1 MLRSISSKPLGFDKG
16 NHIRT
21 LGSMGEPLAPDVAK
35 WFNKSFGKKLPIIN
49 TYFQTETGG
58 IVCSPTFKNNPKE
71 KYGTVGKPINK
82 YLGIFVEK
90 KNFQKKNSIKIKNPW
105 PGCMIGITN
114 DKYKRWNKYFDEQNN
129 FNLFDFASYDKNRN
143 IVIHGR
149 LDDTINIRGHRIGSG
164 EIEAEII
171 KIKDIKEACAISAP
185 DKLEGERIIIFYTA
199 KNKTK
204 QNFINNQIKEM
215 IKKNIGTFSLPKK
228 IYFIKELPKTRSGK
242 ILRRLL
248 KELYIDPNTSYKG
261 DLSTIINRNLP
272 SQIKNEIKIINNER

>member
-1 MLRSISSKPLGFDKG
+1 
-16 NHIRT
+16 
-21 LGSMGEPLAPDVAK
+21 
-35 WFNKSFGKKLPIIN
+35 
-49 TYFQTETGG
+49 
-58 IVCSPTFKNNPKE
+58 
-71 KYGTVGKPINK
+71 
-82 YLGIFVEK
+82 
-90 KNFQKKNSIKIKNPW
+90 
-105 PGCMIGITN
+105 MIGITN

-171 KIKDIKEACAISAP
+171 KIKDIKEVSAISAP

-215 IKKNIGTFSLPKK
+215 IKKYWNLFFAKK
-228 IYFIKELPKTRSGK
+228 
-242 ILRRLL
+242 
-248 KELYIDPNTSYKG
+248 
-261 DLSTIINRNLP
+261 NLFY
-272 SQIKNEIKIINNER
+272 